1 MKIRYV
7 VAAII
12 LAVAVTITHAQAQEP
27 STADQVRSWSLKH
40 WVRAKAEFAK
50 DKDKWMSCREQSKT
64 QKLHGRASWQ
74 FLYGCM
80 KA

>member
-1 MKIRYV
+1 MKVRCV
-7 VAAII
+7 VPAII
-12 LAVAVTITHAQAQEP
+12 LAVAVTITQAHAQEP
-27 STADQVRSWSLKH
+27 STADQVKSWSLRQ
-40 WVRAKAEFAK
+40 WMRAKAEFAK
-50 DKDKWMSCREQSKT
+50 DKDKWSSCREQSKA

>member
-1 MKIRYV
+1 MRYFMP
-7 VAAII
+7 AII
-12 LAVAVTITHAQAQEP
+12 LAVTITIAHAQAPEP
-27 STADQVRSWSLKH
+27 STADQVKSWSLKQ
-40 WVRAKAEFAK
+40 WMRAKAEFAK

-64 QKLHGRASWQ
+64 QKLHGHASWQ